1 MAYSRLP
8 NTVQA
13 GRGLSQTPASTSTN
27 PPGIVEVMLDTD
39 IATTT
44 TLGVVQV
51 GSGLSITASGVLS
64 TTITSSTIYPVKLT
78 GVNYTAT
85 ADDYY
90 IGVTNKDTTITL
102 PKGILGKSYAIKNQ
116 ANGNVLVKGTGSE
129 KIDGVSSQG
138 LSTGK
143 AIIVIFN
150 GTQWD
155 IIANV
160 AM

>member
-1 MAYSRLP
+1 MSYSRLP

-64 TTITSSTIYPVKLT
+64 ANSGNNNTIYPVKLT

-85 ADDYY
+85 ANDYY
-90 IGVTNKDTTITL
+90 IGATDSGITITL
-102 PKGILGKSYAIKNQ
+102 PKGVLGKSYSIKNQ
-116 ANGNVLVKGTGSE
+116 DNGVITVKATNPE
-129 KIDGVSSQG
+129 KIDNISSQG
-138 LSTGK
+138 LATNK
-143 AIIVIFN
+143 AIIVIFD
-150 GTQWD
+150 GTQWE
-155 IIANV
+155 IISSL
-160 AM
+160 